1 MQNANRVL
9 RLTSRPDGLPGPEHF
24 TLTEE
29 PHRPLEPGE
38 VRLATAFVSIDPAM
52 RVWMD
57 ERPGYTPGVKLG
69 EVMRALGV
77 AKVVES
83 RANGLSVGAWVEGT
97 FGLQSHPVVP
107 VQQARPVDAGLGSP
121 EDYLTLLGLPG
132 VTAHLGLF
140 EIAGLK
146 SGETVLVSA
155 ASGGVGQIVGQ
166 IARAYGCRVVG
177 ICGGPAKCDMVVR
190 EFGFDAAVDHGQA
203 DDAFDRA
210 LGEACPDGVDVYFD
224 NVGGRILEM
233 ALNHIRDFARIVICG
248 RISQTAG
255 QPVYPIG
262 NLGEMLVH
270 RARMQGFTVG
280 DLLHAWPSARRDLAR
295 LRDEGKL
302 KTELHLLD
310 GLENAPTALGMLF
323 RGENRGKMAVR
334 VQ

>member
-24 TLTEE
+24 TLTDE
-29 PHRPLEPGE
+29 PGRALAPGE
-38 VRLATAFVSIDPAM
+38 VRIASSFISIDPAM

-57 ERPGYTPGVKLG
+57 ERPGYTSGVKLG
-69 EVMRALGV
+69 EVMRALAVGE
-77 AKVVES
+77 VVES
-83 RANGLSVGAWVEGT
+83 RADGLAVGAWVEGT
-97 FGLQSHPVVP
+97 FGLQSHPVVSSE
-107 VQQARPVDAGLGSP
+107 QARLVDARLGSP

-155 ASGGVGQIVGQ
+155 ASGGVGQLVGQ

-177 ICGGPAKCDMVVR
+177 ICGGAAKCEMVLR
-190 EFGFDAAVDHGQA
+190 EFGFDAAVDHGQS
-203 DDAFDRA
+203 DTDLNRA
-210 LGEACPDGVDVYFD
+210 LAEACPNGVDVYFD

-255 QPVYPIG
+255 QPVHPIG

-280 DLLHAWPSARRDLAR
+280 DHFHCWPAARQDLAR
-295 LRDEGKL
+295 LRDEGL
-302 KTELHLLD
+302 LRTELHLLE
-310 GLENAPTALGMLF
+310 GLENAPVALGMLF

-334 VQ
+334 VL